1 MLERFYHYNFCI
13 YFLLNQAG
21 RKLDLNLF
29 RRFSCPLPINLEEA
43 TMAATSAAGRA
54 VGLLCPKVHK
64 GHLIFQR
71 SVRHFFWDEGNAC
84 YPNGSIVGEV
94 LSGLWWY

>member
-1 MLERFYHYNFCI
+1 
-13 YFLLNQAG
+13 
-21 RKLDLNLF
+21 
-29 RRFSCPLPINLEEA
+29 
-43 TMAATSAAGRA
+43 MAATSAAGRA

-84 YPNGSIVGEV
+84 YPNDSIVGEV